1 MPPAVSASS
10 SQSVVEDG
18 DPAGL
23 VTTTVEAG
31 AAGLP
36 QIVPDQGGTA
46 ELVIPETTGLHYDV
60 DDPER

>member
-1 MPPAVSASS
+1 M
-10 SQSVVEDG
+10 EDG